1 MASVS
6 FMWSPASL
14 WEEWQSSVLTAAVGW
29 AALLL
34 LVALQPPCTFTTL
47 LCRVQQQGHI
57 KRFFWFDA
65 AASHPDAAPLERL
78 QLSMVGV
85 LTVASAAAV
94 PVLIVQ
100 SFGAR
105 FFECKPHPCLPLF
118 MFNSPPAGQVDDL
131 HTIYPLQIWVSLRI
145 WNGFLLH
152 SRVCS
157 LALLPGRY

>member
-1 MASVS
+1 MDSPSQVSPELRNQSLLAPGNQLTVPAPDWEPMASVS

-14 WEEWQSSVLTAAVGW
+14 WEEWQLSVLTAAVGW

-57 KRFFWFDA
+57 RRFFWFDA

-78 QLSMVGV
+78 QLSTVGV
-85 LTVASAAAV
+85 LAVASAAAV

-118 MFNSPPAGQVDDL
+118 MLNP
-131 HTIYPLQIWVSLRI
+131 
-145 WNGFLLH
+145 
-152 SRVCS
+152 
-157 LALLPGRY
+157 